1 MTDEVSRKN
10 TKNAKKEM
18 IKTIKKILAN
28 FAPLRELQYSFWL
41 SFLFFIFLISCKQ
54 KSVETP
60 GHIMEK
66 KELVNLQVDLYMVEA
81 AHNMNVLKQ
90 DSADSE
96 YKILFETILKKHNV
110 TRDDYESSLRYYAI
124 DNESLNE
131 IYDSVMVKLTK
142 LENEVTYTKDQ

>member
-1 MTDEVSRKN
+1 MRFL
-10 TKNAKKEM
+10 AKVQSSPR
-18 IKTIKKILAN
+18 
-28 FAPLRELQYSFWL
+28 F
-41 SFLFFIFLISCKQ
+41 FLIFFLIPFYLFSCKQ
-54 KSVETP
+54 KGVDTP

-90 DSADSE
+90 DSADGE
-96 YKILFETILKKHNV
+96 YKTLFETILKKHKV

-131 IYDSVMVKLTK
+131 IYDSVLVKLTK
-142 LENEVTYTKDQ
+142 LENEVTYSKEQ